1 MEKLYGQVIFFLEN
15 SLKIFFKFF
24 NFKYTINEKE
34 FFINFMNILKADTVE
49 ALNNLRKK
57 NSRSE

>member
-1 MEKLYGQVIFFLEN
+1 MAKLYFFLEN